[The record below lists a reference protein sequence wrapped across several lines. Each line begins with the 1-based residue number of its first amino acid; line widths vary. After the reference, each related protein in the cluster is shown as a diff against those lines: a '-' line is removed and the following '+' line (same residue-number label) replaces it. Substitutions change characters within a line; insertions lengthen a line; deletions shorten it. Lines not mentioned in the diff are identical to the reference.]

1 MYCSS
6 CGKEVLPGTAHCPNC
21 GVQISNEPE
30 PVPKQNETVYP
41 QAGGGLDIV
50 KGLAALLGGALAGA
64 CGLSAAGCTA
74 IRLLSALNRMLVGGL
89 LGAVFGG
96 LYSLLFLGFLFG
108 MLFLLWSAVTRAM
121 AIHREEAPRPILFFE
136 QAAILKDQKEA
147 F

>member
-64 CGLSAAGCTA
+64 CGLSAAG
-74 IRLLSALNRMLVGGL
+74 LLVVGAYLIYQFAQGAAVAVPWFLAKALPIAAVSGGALMFSGVTVL
-89 LGAVFGG
+89 LAAVFLAIAAGTLVQG
-96 LYSLLFLGFLFG
+96 VR
-108 MLFLLWSAVTRAM
+108 FLLRKSASATD
-121 AIHREEAPRPILFFE
+121 F
-136 QAAILKDQKEA
+136 
-147 F
+147 